1 MLSAVDPDLVKNLL
15 TASAFV
21 PVVVALVLFKFVV
34 NAVVRTVLLVVAV
47 GIGVLLFTQR
57 SAVDDCVDSVDLDG
71 VSVTASCSILGL
83 DFDLK
88 I

>member
-15 TASAFV
+15 TASSFL

-34 NAVVRTVLLVVAV
+34 NALVRSVLLVVAV
-47 GIGVLLFTQR
+47 ALGVVVFTQR
-57 SAVDDCVDSVDLDG
+57 SSVDDCVDSIDREG
-71 VSVTASCSILGL
+71 TSVNVSCSILG
-83 DFDLK
+83 FDIDLE